1 MRHEVAS
8 SDGSGLPP
16 DPVTSDAP
24 EGAGSAPVS
33 VYHARPH
40 RRGLRGLFTARRL
53 KRATPWLLSLCVVA
67 FLLLTTD
74 LAAVGSALE
83 TADWGRLVAL
93 MAVVTLAA
101 YVVDS
106 LTLIVLFRRFVA
118 PVTPGEVF
126 RIKGVSYF
134 FNAINYSLAAGA
146 MAWILHKKRGAPFLE
161 TFSSL
166 VWFFFIDIIALVFLL
181 TLGYFVGSDAI
192 AATPFA
198 ARLPWIILAIWLIV
212 VGTLLYWNA
221 GLDFVVLGFMRR
233 WRVFD
238 AFRRARV
245 ADYPAM
251 MLMRAGFIMVYVLM
265 HWALLPAFG
274 VDIPLDALLV
284 YAPLIAFVQVIP
296 ATISGL
302 GAVQGVMVALFA
314 VHVSP
319 AVGDGQAVIV
329 AYSTVIGPLMMVMR
343 LVIGYAF
350 VARVARDLVPS
361 KGEVEAATQVVGE
374 R

>member
-1 MRHEVAS
+1 MAS
-8 SDGSGLPP
+8 SDGDDARNDS
-16 DPVTSDAP
+16 VTRDAP
-24 EGAGSAPVS
+24 EVAGHAPVPS
-33 VYHARPH
+33 HAAKPH
-40 RRGLRGLFTARRL
+40 PRGLRGLLTGRRV
-53 KRATPWLLSLCVVA
+53 KRAIPWLLSLCIVA
-67 FLLLTTD
+67 FLFITTD
-74 LAAVGSALE
+74 LAAVGAALE
-83 TADWGRLVAL
+83 SADWGRLVAG

-101 YVVDS
+101 YVFDS
-106 LTLIVLFRRFVA
+106 LTLVALFRRYVA
-118 PVTPGEVF
+118 PVSQGEVF

-166 VWFFFIDIIALVFLL
+166 VWFFFIDIVALVFLL
-181 TLGYFVGSDAI
+181 TLGYVVGSDAI

-198 ARLPWIILAIWLIV
+198 ARLPWIILAIWAIV
-212 VGTLLYWNA
+212 AGTLIYWNA
-221 GLDFVVLGFMRR
+221 GFDFVLLGFMRK

-238 AFRRARV
+238 TFRRARV
-245 ADYPAM
+245 AEYPAFV
-251 MLMRAGFIMVYVLM
+251 LMRAAFIMVYVVM
-265 HWALLPAFG
+265 HWLLLPAFG
-274 VDIPLDALLV
+274 VEIPLDALLV

-314 VHVSP
+314 VHVAP
-319 AVGDGQAVIV
+319 TVGDGKAVIV

-343 LVIGYAF
+343 LFIGYAF
-350 VARVARDLVPS
+350 VARVAGDLVPS
-361 KGEVEAATQVVGE
+361 KGEVEAATHVVGE